1 VRVLGISGSLRS
13 GSHNTRLLRA
23 AAELLPS
30 PGSLELFDDLKGVP
44 PYDEDDDVE
53 PAPAGAAGLRE
64 AIRTADAILIATPEY
79 NHSVPGQLK
88 NAIDWASR
96 PFPDNVLRGKPV
108 AVIGASTGMFGA
120 VWAQA
125 ELRKSLG
132 AAGARVI
139 DREFPVASVHQG
151 ALDEPGRLA
160 DPELRSELEEIL
172 AELVDAADHRE
183 PYAVAA

>member
-1 VRVLGISGSLRS
+1 
-13 GSHNTRLLRA
+13 
-23 AAELLPS
+23 
-30 PGSLELFDDLKGVP
+30 
-44 PYDEDDDVE
+44 
-53 PAPAGAAGLRE
+53 
-64 AIRTADAILIATPEY
+64 
-79 NHSVPGQLK
+79 
-88 NAIDWASR
+88 
-96 PFPDNVLRGKPV
+96 
-108 AVIGASTGMFGA
+108 MFGA

-139 DREFPVASVHQG
+139 DREFSVPSVHQG

-172 AELVDAADHRE
+172 GELVDAADQRE